1 MFEFILGLIIG
12 GFLGIFAMCLCV
24 ICRVRK
30 GVASR
35 EALLAACKRLK
46 RYNEA
51 SEALRLNPETAGD
64 YWASVMEDI
73 EFAIE
78 QAEQA

>member
-1 MFEFILGLIIG
+1 MFGFILGFLIG
-12 GFLGIFAMCLCV
+12 GFFGMLGTCLCV